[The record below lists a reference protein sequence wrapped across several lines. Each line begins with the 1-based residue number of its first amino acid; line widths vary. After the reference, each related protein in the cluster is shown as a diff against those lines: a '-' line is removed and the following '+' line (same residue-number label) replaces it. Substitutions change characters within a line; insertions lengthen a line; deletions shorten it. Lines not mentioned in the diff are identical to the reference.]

1 VYDSALVS
9 NLTLGEPDEDD
20 DDRPSSLLPGALTGD
35 QAARVKRLV
44 VEHHGFV
51 WRSLVRL
58 GVSRSD
64 AEDVMQQ
71 VFMVTTR
78 RIDDI
83 RPDAE
88 RSFLYGV
95 CIRMASRA
103 RRTRDRRREVDG
115 DGVPERVD
123 PALRPDEQLDRAEA
137 RALLETILTAMPL
150 ELRTVFTLYELEQVT
165 MIEIAQILGVP
176 QGTVASRLRRARA
189 IFAEHRGRIEAK
201 LKNSSGDRISGFER
215 PALWTARTK
224 EDT

>member
-9 NLTLGEPDEDD
+9 TLTIGEQYDD
-20 DDRPSSLLPGALTGD
+20 DDEGRPSSLPGSLTPA

-58 GVSRSD
+58 GVPRSD

-83 RPDAE
+83 RAEAE

-115 DGVPERVD
+115 DGGPERVD
-123 PALRPDEQLDRAEA
+123 PGLRPDEQLDRAEA
-137 RALLETILTAMPL
+137 RALLETILAAMPL
-150 ELRTVFTLYELEQVT
+150 DLRTVFTLYELEQVT
-165 MIEIAQILGVP
+165 MIEIAQVLGVP

-189 IFAEHRGRIEAK
+189 IFAEHSARIEAK
-201 LKNSSGDRISGFER
+201 LKNSSGDRISGFDN
-215 PALWTARTK
+215 PALWTSRTK
-224 EDT
+224 EET

>member
-9 NLTLGEPDEDD
+9 TLTLGDQDEDD
-20 DDRPSSLLPGALTGD
+20 EDRPSSLLPGTLTGA
-35 QAARVKRLV
+35 QASRVKRLV
-44 VEHHGFV
+44 VE
-51 WRSLVRL
+51 LARL
-58 GVSRSD
+58 GVPRSD

-115 DGVPERVD
+115 DGTPERVD
-123 PALRPDEQLDRAEA
+123 PGLRPDEQLDRAEA
-137 RALLETILTAMPL
+137 RAVLETILTAMPL

-165 MIEIAQILGVP
+165 MIEIAQLLGVP

-189 IFAEHRGRIEAK
+189 IFAEHRARIEAK

-215 PALWTARTK
+215 PALWTTRTK
-224 EDT
+224 EET